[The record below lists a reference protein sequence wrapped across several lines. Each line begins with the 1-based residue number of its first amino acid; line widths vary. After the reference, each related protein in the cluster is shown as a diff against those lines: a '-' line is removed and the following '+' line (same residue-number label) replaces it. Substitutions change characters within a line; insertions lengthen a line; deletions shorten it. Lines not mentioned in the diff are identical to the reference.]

1 MLLPLRARLR
11 QKPAREILAGRYSV
25 QRERSTIK
33 AAGRRLA
40 VQRLRPDRARGGP
53 SLVFLHEGLGCIAMW
68 RDFPSRLCARLGLE
82 GVVHDQWGHGLS
94 EPLDRPRDARYL
106 HDEALV
112 FLPEVL
118 RELGVARAVLVGH
131 SDGGTIA
138 LLFAAAHPRMA
149 AAVVAEAAHVFVEE
163 ITLAG
168 IRAAVAA
175 YAATD
180 LPARL
185 ARYHGEKTDGL
196 FRAWH
201 ETWLS
206 PAFRDWN
213 TGAELSRVTCPT
225 LVLQGEADEY
235 GTAAQVEAIARGV
248 AGPVESELLPGCA
261 HVPHHQAADAV
272 LERVARFLERHL
284 AGEMGR

>member
-1 MLLPLRARLR
+1 
-11 QKPAREILAGRYSV
+11 V

-40 VQRLRPDRARGGP
+40 VQRLRPDGAMAGP
-53 SLVFLHEGLGCIAMW
+53 PLLFLHEGLGCVAMW
-68 RDFPSRLCARLGLE
+68 KDFPSRLCARLGLE
-82 GVVHDQWGHGLS
+82 GVCYDRWGHGLS

-118 RELGVARAVLVGH
+118 RGLGIEHAALFGH

-138 LLFAAAHPRMA
+138 LLFAAAFPQA
-149 AAVVAEAAHVFVEE
+149 AAALVTEAAHVFVEE
-163 ITLAG
+163 ETLAG
-168 IRAAVAA
+168 IRAAVGT
-175 YAATD
+175 YATTD

-185 ARYHGEKTDGL
+185 ARYHGDKTGGL

-213 TGAELSRVTCPT
+213 IEAELPRIGCPS
-225 LVLQGEADEY
+225 LLLQGEADEY
-235 GTAAQVEAIARGV
+235 GTAAQVETIARGV
-248 AGPVESELLPGCA
+248 AGPVETGLLPGCGHA
-261 HVPHHQAADAV
+261 PHLQAADAV
-272 LERVARFLERHL
+272 LERAARFLERHL
-284 AGEMGR
+284 AREIGR

>member
-1 MLLPLRARLR
+1 
-11 QKPAREILAGRYSV
+11 V
-25 QRERSTIK
+25 QRERATIK
-33 AAGRRLA
+33 AAGRWLA
-40 VQRLRPDRARGGP
+40 VQRVRPDRARGGP
-53 SLVFLHEGLGCIAMW
+53 PLVFLHEGLGCIAMW
-68 RDFPSRLCARLGLE
+68 RDFPSRLCARVGLE
-82 GVVHDQWGHGLS
+82 GIAYDRWGHGLS

-138 LLFAAAHPRMA
+138 LLFAAAFPRA
-149 AAVVAEAAHVFVEE
+149 TAAVVAEAAHVFVEE
-163 ITLAG
+163 VTLAG

-185 ARYHGEKTDGL
+185 ARYHGEKTDAL

-206 PAFRDWN
+206 PAFRGWN
-213 TGAELSRVTCPT
+213 IEAELPRVACPA
-225 LVLQGEADEY
+225 LALQGELDEY

-248 AGPVESELLPGCA
+248 TGPVESELLPGCA
-261 HVPHHQAADAV
+261 HVPHRQAADAL
-272 LERVARFLERHL
+272 LERVARFLERRL
-284 AGEMGR
+284 AGEIGR